1 MCVCVRVCVCV
12 CVCVRVHACARVC
25 MYVCMCVRACVR
37 AYVRACARACMCVS
51 FGRCDDQYV
60 RRYHRKLIYVLHKI
74 PKAIPSLFVAS
85 LKTSDTV

>member
-1 MCVCVRVCVCV
+1 MRVCARLCACV
-12 CVCVRVHACARVC
+12 YVR
-25 MYVCMCVRACVR
+25 MYVRACVR
-37 AYVRACARACMCVS
+37 AFVRACARACMCVS

-74 PKAIPSLFVAS
+74 PKAIPSLFVDS